1 MKKYL
6 FVFTVLAALAT
17 TACDTSSKAST
28 TQSLTSAPVVA
39 AQPQPQLATQP
50 TVITDSTM
58 LMRKKS
64 QFKRATEGRIPS
76 APEEPKKT
84 GN

>member
-28 TQSLTSAPVVA
+28 TQSLTSAPVAA
-39 AQPQPQLATQP
+39 AQPQPESATQP
-50 TVITDSTM
+50 TVISDSTM

-64 QFKRATEGRIPS
+64 QFKRGTEGRIPS